1 MHKNILSTITYVV
14 KTRFCTSSKEFQTT
28 EFNSDNGLKN
38 RLDAFSF
45 LENYI
50 EIISNEGLLQIESN
64 FIQPKAIDRINTEIN
79 FANGNNYKRLKLV
92 NQEAIFIAPNETIF
106 PYGISLSF
114 VLNEDFDTLKKD
126 NKYEIYSLK
135 NSEQINYSEQLNNLI
150 NEYKLLK
157 KIGFEE
163 QIDAIKLNKN
173 PFSNFD
179 INADHFEI
187 LDTPFL
193 WNNPTRQFFI
203 NNISNREFILDCLY
217 DHLFHYQDFDYVQ
230 FLEKNCPKE
239 IEKNIYAMLHG
250 QGGLLFVGYHPENL
264 TESIM
269 SDVELINYYNLLD
282 ANFSQDEYLYKNI
295 NLQIFSFNDFPVLA
309 ITVFPLNEE
318 SKKSHAYNPDKIF
331 VLQNNRFIKMKD
343 N

>member
-1 MHKNILSTITYVV
+1 MHKNILSTITYVI

-28 EFNSDNGLKN
+28 QFNSDNGLKN
-38 RLDAFSF
+38 RLDAFNF

-79 FANGNNYKRLKLV
+79 FPNENNYKRLKLV
-92 NQEAIFIAPNETIF
+92 NQEAIFITPNETIF

-114 VLNEDFDTLKKD
+114 VLNEDFDSLKKD
-126 NKYEIYSLK
+126 NEYEIYSLK
-135 NSEQINYSEQLNNLI
+135 NYEQINYSEQLNSLI

-157 KIGFEE
+157 NLGFEK

-173 PFSNFD
+173 LFSNFAIKD
-179 INADHFEI
+179 DYFKIF
-187 LDTPFL
+187 DTPFL
-193 WNNPTRQFFI
+193 WNNLTRQFFI
-203 NNISNREFILDCLY
+203 NNISNNEFILDCLY

-318 SKKSHAYNPDKIF
+318 SKKNHAYNPDKIF
-331 VLQNNRFIKMKD
+331 VLKNNRFIKMKD
-343 N
+343 S

>member
-1 MHKNILSTITYVV
+1 MHKNILSTITYVI
-14 KTRFCTSSKEFQTT
+14 KTRFCTSSKEVQTT
-28 EFNSDNGLKN
+28 QFNSDNGLKN
-38 RLDAFSF
+38 RLDAFNF

-79 FANGNNYKRLKLV
+79 FPNENNYKRLKLV
-92 NQEAIFIAPNETIF
+92 NQEAIFITPNETIF

-114 VLNEDFDTLKKD
+114 VLNEDFDSLKKD
-126 NKYEIYSLK
+126 NEYEIYSLK
-135 NSEQINYSEQLNNLI
+135 NYEQINYSEQLNSLI

-157 KIGFEE
+157 NLGFEE
-163 QIDAIKLNKN
+163 QINAIKLNKN
-173 PFSNFD
+173 LFSNFAIKD
-179 INADHFEI
+179 DYFKIF
-187 LDTPFL
+187 DTPFL
-193 WNNPTRQFFI
+193 WNNLTRQFFI
-203 NNISNREFILDCLY
+203 NNISNNEFILDCLY

-318 SKKSHAYNPDKIF
+318 SKKNHAYNPDKIF
-331 VLQNNRFIKMKD
+331 VLKNNRFIKMKD
-343 N
+343 S

>member
-79 FANGNNYKRLKLV
+79 FPNGNNYKRLKLV
-92 NQEAIFIAPNETIF
+92 NQEAIFITPNETIF

-126 NKYEIYSLK
+126 NEYEIYSLK
-135 NSEQINYSEQLNNLI
+135 NFEQINYSEQLNHLI
-150 NEYKLLK
+150 IEYKLLK
-157 KIGFEE
+157 NLGFEE
-163 QIDAIKLNKN
+163 QIDAIKLNKYL
-173 PFSNFD
+173 FSNFD
-179 INADHFEI
+179 IEDNHFEI

-193 WNNPTRQFFI
+193 WNNSTRQFFI

-269 SDVELINYYNLLD
+269 SDIELINYYNLLD

>member
-79 FANGNNYKRLKLV
+79 FPNENNYKRLKLV
-92 NQEAIFIAPNETIF
+92 NQEAIFITPNETIF

-126 NKYEIYSLK
+126 NEYEIYSLK
-135 NSEQINYSEQLNNLI
+135 NFEQINYSEQLNHLI
-150 NEYKLLK
+150 IEYKLLK
-157 KIGFEE
+157 NLGFEE

-173 PFSNFD
+173 LFSNFD
-179 INADHFEI
+179 IKADHFEI

-193 WNNPTRQFFI
+193 WNNSTRQFFI

-318 SKKSHAYNPDKIF
+318 SKKNHAYNPDKIF